1 LKWALNPNFCT
12 QVTYKKHHYAKQEA
26 QINQICG
33 TQGGESIK
41 LQKLE
46 HSIDLRISWH
56 GYAEDI
62 DTLAENGER

>member
-1 LKWALNPNFCT
+1 MLS
-12 QVTYKKHHYAKQEA
+12 KKHKSIKYV
-26 QINQICG
+26 G

-46 HSIDLRISWH
+46 HSIDLRIWWH